1 MMSSVLAFFLASILP
16 VGLFITLC
24 ASADAATVHHPK
36 RRHVIVRPDETVNFD
51 GLNLGPAASSWAY
64 APARSPAHYD
74 DTPSYN
80 DPSKFGGQSLG
91 IDP

>member
-1 MMSSVLAFFLASILP
+1 MRDVWAFVLTSVLGL
-16 VGLFITLC
+16 GLFISLC

-36 RRHVIVRPDETVNFD
+36 RRHVVVRANESLNFD
-51 GLNLGPAASSWAY
+51 GLNFGAAGSSWAY
-64 APARSPAHYD
+64 APARPPVHYD
-74 DTPSYN
+74 DTPSYD

>member
-1 MMSSVLAFFLASILP
+1 MRTVSAFVSASVL
-16 VGLFITLC
+16 GLGLLIGLR

-36 RRHVIVRPDETVNFD
+36 RRHVIVRPYESLNFD
-51 GLNLGPAASSWAY
+51 GLTFGPAGLSWAY

-74 DTPSYN
+74 ETPSYD

>member
-1 MMSSVLAFFLASILP
+1 MRSDLALVLASILAL
-16 VGLFITLC
+16 GLFITLC
-24 ASADAATVHHPK
+24 ASSDAATVHQPK
-36 RRHVIVRPDETVNFD
+36 RRHVIVRPDESVNFD
-51 GLNLGPAASSWAY
+51 RLNLGPAASSWAY
-64 APARSPAHYD
+64 APAQPPMHYD

>member
-1 MMSSVLAFFLASILP
+1 MRTVSALVLASVL
-16 VGLFITLC
+16 GLGLLIGVC

-36 RRHVIVRPDETVNFD
+36 RRHVVVRPHESLNVD
-51 GLNLGPAASSWAY
+51 GLNFGPAGSSWAY
-64 APARSPAHYD
+64 APARPPVHYD
-74 DTPSYN
+74 DTPSYD